1 MAINISSKWISSMKS
16 GGWTESSLHDSLI
29 ALIAEIRGRGVEAV
43 VEKGNVNPRTGEISR
58 NQCKINGVFVG
69 FYSGFGA
76 SPWQVGPS
84 RLCMTRAAVIAL
96 ICEGKEPQET
106 SASARDFKALAEMKE
121 KAEAPKAAKAAKAA
135 CTSPTTALLSGRLQ
149 KQRRT
154 DASDSSSNW
163 PRLASYTVIGERQPT
178 LTG

>member
-121 KAEAPKAAKAAKAA
+121 KAEAPAEATTAVQTTTVALQAPGLDKTAIITAAIAAKMPHSELMELVKA
-135 CTSPTTALLSGRLQ
+135 LG
-149 KQRRT
+149 
-154 DASDSSSNW
+154 
-163 PRLASYTVIGERQPT
+163 
-178 LTG
+178 

>member
-1 MAINISSKWISSMKS
+1 MAINISSKWLSSMKS
-16 GGWTESSLHDSLI
+16 GGWSESSLHEKLQ

-69 FYSGFGA
+69 YYSGFGA

-84 RLCMTRAAVIAL
+84 RLCMTRAAVLSL

-106 SASARDFKALAEMKE
+106 SESARDFKALAEMKE
-121 KAEAPKAAKAAKAA
+121 KAEAAEQPAAVQAAPVALVAPGVDKTAIITAAIAAKMPHNELMELVKA
-135 CTSPTTALLSGRLQ
+135 LG
-149 KQRRT
+149 
-154 DASDSSSNW
+154 
-163 PRLASYTVIGERQPT
+163 
-178 LTG
+178 

>member
-1 MAINISSKWISSMKS
+1 MAINISSKWLSSMKS
-16 GGWTESSLHDSLI
+16 GGWSESSLHEKLQ

-69 FYSGFGA
+69 YYSGFGA

-84 RLCMTRAAVIAL
+84 RLCMTRAAVLSL

-106 SASARDFKALAEMKE
+106 SESARDFKALAEMKE
-121 KAEAPKAAKAAKAA
+121 KAEAAEQPAAVQATPVALVAPGLDVTAITVAALAAGKSTDEVLKIIAALKA
-135 CTSPTTALLSGRLQ
+135 
-149 KQRRT
+149 
-154 DASDSSSNW
+154 
-163 PRLASYTVIGERQPT
+163 
-178 LTG
+178 